1 MPDPDSSMAWWMT
14 VAAIGVI
21 ATVAF
26 LVPWTLTDVLK
37 VPRAVY
43 LGALMI
49 VTAALTYGYLA
60 WSGTDAW
67 GFLTGHWAW
76 GLLGAV
82 VSGAVAAGGIVVV
95 ANRRGLPRPSERSMA
110 GIAGALVWEGL
121 LYGAAEGVL
130 LSVLPVLAAWQS
142 FDLLGWTGS
151 TAGAVGSGA
160 LAIVASVLVIWVHH
174 LGYREFRGT
183 REILMPILG
192 CGLLSLAYL
201 LTGSPIA
208 PVGGHFL
215 LHTGLEVRGVPMPP
229 YSKDQG
235 TFAQEPTLRMAA

>member
-1 MPDPDSSMAWWMT
+1 MTWWMT
-14 VAAIGVI
+14 LAAIGVI
-21 ATVAF
+21 AVVAF
-26 LVPWTLTDVLK
+26 LVPWVLTDVLR
-37 VPRAVY
+37 VRRAVY
-43 LGALMI
+43 LAALMLA
-49 VTAALTYGYLA
+49 TAALTYGYLA

-67 GFLTGHWAW
+67 VFLTENWAW
-76 GLLGAV
+76 GLVGAA
-82 VSGAVAAGGIVVV
+82 VSGAITAGAIIAV
-95 ANRRGLPRPSERSMA
+95 ANRRGLPHPAERSAA
-110 GIAGALVWEGL
+110 GTASALVWEGL

-142 FDLLGWTGS
+142 FDLLGWTVT

-160 LAIVASVLVIWVHH
+160 LAIVASVLVICVHH

-183 REILMPILG
+183 REILMPVLG

-215 LHTGLEVRGVPMPP
+215 LHTGLEVRGLPMPP
-229 YSKDQG
+229 YSRELGDGLVDK
-235 TFAQEPTLRMAA
+235 PTLRAAA